1 MNVDRLVNRKDAMS
15 DAPTPYLLANA
26 GLQAP
31 ARFAALAAMFDPGTI
46 RHLASRGVNRGWHCL
61 EVGGG
66 GGSIA
71 AWLADRVGPSGRVL
85 VTDIDPRHLA
95 TLNLPNVDVRRH
107 NILTDP
113 LPPASFDLI
122 HVRLVLV
129 HLPEWRHVLT
139 RLLAA
144 LKPGGWLVDEE
155 FDSESMPV
163 DPTMGAGEVL
173 LPTHI
178 AVGRL
183 MADRGFDRRYGRR
196 LHARLRAQGFVDVEA
211 EGSVFMIQPGSPGA
225 ALVRANCEQ
234 LREALV
240 EGGYIDGDA
249 IDRDLA
255 RLEEAEF
262 VMPSSIMWTACGR
275 RPRGGEI
282 DRIIRPDV

>member
-1 MNVDRLVNRKDAMS
+1 MS
-15 DAPTPYLLANA
+15 DAPTPYLLTNA

-31 ARFAALAAMFDPGTI
+31 ARFAALSAMFDAGTV

-95 TLNLPNVDVRRH
+95 ALNLPNVDVRRH
-107 NILTDP
+107 NILTDS
-113 LPPASFDLI
+113 LPAASFDLI

-129 HLPEWRHVLT
+129 HLPEWRQVLT

-155 FDSESMPV
+155 FDSESMPA
-163 DPTMGAGEVL
+163 DPTIGAGEVL

-178 AVGRL
+178 AVGCL

-196 LHARLRAQGFVDVEA
+196 LYARLRQTGFVDVQA
-211 EGSVFMIQPGSPGA
+211 EGSVFMVQGGSPGT
-225 ALVRANCEQ
+225 ALVRANYEQ
-234 LREALV
+234 LRATLV
-240 EGGYIDGDA
+240 EKGYVNDDQITA
-249 IDRDLA
+249 DLA
-255 RLEEAEF
+255 RLNDADF

-275 RPRGGEI
+275 RPESSH
-282 DRIIRPDV
+282 